1 MKLMGSE
8 IGGIL
13 EAMLRLGSSV
23 ATTLETRMQRMR
35 SAIRNEVQRAA
46 ATLALAIVA
55 AALAVATLLFGAV
68 AILIA
73 AWDTHPVLAAA
84 LIAIGFGMMAISAA
98 LLMRSGRR

>member
-13 EAMLRLGSSV
+13 EAMLRLGGSV